1 MASYSKEIEQ
11 MRLDSYESV
20 TSLFGL
26 ATLISTR
33 LGLSN
38 PNVTGDFQF
47 QLGQIT
53 CVCDNYNEF
62 VENAYGAENF
72 GFISTQIRIQ
82 EEAHAVIY
90 ISSIGGT
97 QIRVST
103 SSRVLL
109 EKFFVELE
117 KQQSGVQNA
126 INGVTQNI
134 IDSVVINGDG
144 NVVAN
149 NNSSVEVETKQEGP
163 TIKSFWTGILQNIAS
178 NLLWYILTLVAG
190 ALIAYVATK

>member
-26 ATLISTR
+26 ATSISTR

-62 VENAYGAENF
+62 VENAYGTLRAKLINDVLHMYKRVLKNNKNQNSS
-72 GFISTQIRIQ
+72 GFIQIKCYK
-82 EEAHAVIY
+82 AALNTCKLLY
-90 ISSIGGT
+90 
-97 QIRVST
+97 RVT
-103 SSRVLL
+103 
-109 EKFFVELE
+109 KH
-117 KQQSGVQNA
+117 
-126 INGVTQNI
+126 
-134 IDSVVINGDG
+134 
-144 NVVAN
+144 N
-149 NNSSVEVETKQEGP
+149 NCEN
-163 TIKSFWTGILQNIAS
+163 
-178 NLLWYILTLVAG
+178 
-190 ALIAYVATK
+190 